1 MALQSIP
8 LETMTLQSS
17 VPLQTTAE
25 KTVSLPSSMLLQ
37 TMTFQSMEL
46 EAMTLQS
53 IALESMTLQSIATGS
68 WWVWI
73 YRIIIERFAYI
84 TMEHQINLFPSYN
97 TATTI
102 LIVSDAEKLLFHV
115 SHVITTRP
123 ELQPREKIFLGAN
136 SNPLNNGW
144 KIVISSVHCHQVDQI
159 WVKFTTLTWC

>member
-1 MALQSIP
+1 MALQSMP

-17 VPLQTTAE
+17 VPLQTMAV

-37 TMTFQSMEL
+37 TMPFQSMAL
-46 EAMTLQS
+46 EVMTLQS
-53 IALESMTLQSIATGS
+53 MATGS